1 MNKGKWTHNEK
12 EIFEREIKLHI
23 QNKKNIKDIAKE
35 IPTRNEAQIKRRIAK
50 MKKKYI
56 KKYSPIIE
64 EKTKKLITKIYQN
77 ENEIFNE
84 NEDENGGEYFE
95 YVDTIKNTKIKIEKN
110 LLNNLKSISNNNSS
124 VLLTQTLIKAIL
136 VKRYFKH
143 LYLKK
148 INEEIEKDKQRKNEI
163 NIVM

>member
-56 KKYSPIIE
+56 KKYSPIIK

-84 NEDENGGEYFE
+84 NEEENGGEYFE

-136 VKRYFKH
+136 VKRYFKN

-148 INEEIEKDKQRKNEI
+148 INEEIEKDKKRKNEI
-163 NIVM
+163 NLVM